1 MHGGVLTGTV
11 VTMPRYAAF
20 LRWIAPSGA
29 NMTNDKLRG
38 VFERLGFADV
48 ASVLSSGNVV
58 FGSDDTDVPAL
69 EQRVEDA
76 LAVDL
81 GLASRTIIRTHPEL
95 RALLDS
101 DPFPGLT
108 HGRGT
113 YLTVTFLKVTAPAP
127 DAVDDQPDPRTR
139 VVRHDRDARAVLAV
153 TDNSDPGGTPDFM
166 TWLEKA
172 YGKDVT
178 TRTWL
183 TVQRVVRKLE
193 G

>member
-1 MHGGVLTGTV
+1 M
-11 VTMPRYAAF
+11 
-20 LRWIAPSGA
+20 
-29 NMTNDKLRG
+29 
-38 VFERLGFADV
+38 
-48 ASVLSSGNVV
+48 

-69 EQRVEDA
+69 ERRAEDA
-76 LAVDL
+76 LERDL
-81 GLASRTIIRTHPEL
+81 GLASRTIIRAHPEL

-113 YLTVTFLKVTAPAP
+113 YLTATFLKVAAPAR
-127 DAVDDQPDPRTR
+127 DAGTGRPDPRTR

-178 TRTWL
+178 TRT
-183 TVQRVVRKLE
+183 
-193 G
+193 GAGS

>member
-1 MHGGVLTGTV
+1 
-11 VTMPRYAAF
+11 
-20 LRWIAPSGA
+20 
-29 NMTNDKLRG
+29 
-38 VFERLGFADV
+38 
-48 ASVLSSGNVV
+48 V
-58 FGSDDTDVPAL
+58 FGSDDTDVPGL

-81 GLASRTIIRTHPEL
+81 GLASRTIIRAHPEL

-113 YLTVTFLKVTAPAP
+113 YLTVTFLKVAAPAPAP